1 LAASVIHARARLS
14 PTQSHDISPTADEED
29 IMTVVSMDVSGA
41 PVEGFLAVPDGG
53 RGPGVL
59 VVQEWWGLVPH
70 IRSVG
75 ERLAE
80 AGFVAMAV
88 DHYRG
93 IETTEPDEAEKLM
106 MGLQVDAAAAD
117 LAAGAD
123 YLLSRAE
130 VVGSSVGSIGFCMGG
145 GLSLLAPT
153 VGNVSSAVAFYPA
166 MPWPDYQPQWDAYAG
181 KAALVHKAESDEAH
195 AGPRIA
201 EYSAAILA
209 AGGEVT
215 VVDYPNSVHAFFND
229 DRPDVYQADNA
240 ALAWQR
246 SIDFLD
252 SHLR

>member
-1 LAASVIHARARLS
+1 
-14 PTQSHDISPTADEED
+14 
-29 IMTVVSMDVSGA
+29 MTVVSMDVSGA

-70 IRSVG
+70 IRSVV

-106 MGLQVDAAAAD
+106 MGLQVDVAAAD

-130 VVGSSVGSIGFCMGG
+130 VVGSSAGSIGFCMGG

-153 VGNVSSAVAFYPA
+153 VGAVSSAVAFYPA
-166 MPWPDYQPQWDAYAG
+166 MPWSDYHPQWDAYAG
-181 KAALVHKAESDEAH
+181 KAALLHKAESDEGH

-201 EYSAAILA
+201 EYSAAIFA

-252 SHLR
+252 SRLR